1 MTDATIRDPA
11 VAYMFKVQIDGRP
24 LGLWNSFEG
33 LGMEAA
39 VETREEGGNNAFV
52 HQLPG
57 RLRFTNVKISRP
69 VGPDSRL
76 VAEWLSGMAD
86 GVTRTTASITAL
98 GPDNREMVA
107 WSLDGVVPVR
117 WTGPAF
123 NVETPKVA
131 VETLELAYH
140 GFLRAAEPVGA

>member
-1 MTDATIRDPA
+1 MADDEVVTDPG
-11 VAYMFKVQIDGRP
+11 VAYMFKVDVGGKK

-33 LGMEAA
+33 LGMETSI
-39 VETREEGGNNAFV
+39 ETREEGGNNLFV

-57 RLRFTNVKISRP
+57 RLKYTNVKISRP
-69 VGPDSRL
+69 LGRDSHL
-76 VAEWLSGMAD
+76 VAEWFASMATAVSR
-86 GVTRTTASITAL
+86 VTAQITAF
-98 GPDNREMVA
+98 GPDQRELVT

-131 VETLELAYH
+131 TETLELAYH
-140 GFLRAAEPVGA
+140 GFLDAAKVVG